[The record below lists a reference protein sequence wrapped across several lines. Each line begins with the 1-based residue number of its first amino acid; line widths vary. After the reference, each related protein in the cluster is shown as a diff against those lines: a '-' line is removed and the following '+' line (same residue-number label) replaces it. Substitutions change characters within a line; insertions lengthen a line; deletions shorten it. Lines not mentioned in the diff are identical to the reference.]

1 MTVLSITRDDESLT
15 VGLAGAL
22 TGELG
27 EQLLE
32 ITKVAL
38 TVTPDVVI
46 DLGAVTEWTHEGLDA
61 LSECAGLGARLP
73 TESEPGEPGP

>member
-1 MTVLSITRDDESLT
+1 MTVLSITRDDDSLT
-15 VGLAGAL
+15 VELSGAL
-22 TGELG
+22 NGELG

-38 TVTPDVVI
+38 TVAPEVVI
-46 DLGAVTEWTHEGLDA
+46 DLAAVTEWTHEGLDA

-73 TESEPGEPGP
+73 TEDEPRNPGR